1 MAQRLDFGAPP
12 MNPQLP
18 VRLIV
23 AHEHPIFRQ
32 GLKLLLEE
40 TRGLSVVGEAGDG
53 QSAVDVIRRYE
64 PDILLLDS
72 TIPSGARETL
82 RAVTEA
88 ASAVRTIV
96 LTGCDEAAQLSLVES
111 GARGLVP
118 KQAPVA
124 VLFASIQCVMEG
136 EYWIGRDSMPNR
148 ADAVRHLTA
157 ARRANNPNARYRLTR
172 REMQIVAAVTDGES
186 NKGIAERL
194 SVSEDTVKHHLS
206 NVFNKLGVFS
216 RLELAMFAI
225 NHGLV
230 GDDSTLVR

>member
-1 MAQRLDFGAPP
+1 MP
-12 MNPQLP
+12 PQLP
-18 VRLIV
+18 VRVIV
-23 AHEHPIFRQ
+23 AHEHPIFRH

-40 TRGLSVVGEAGDG
+40 TRDLRVVGEAADG
-53 QSAVDVIRRYE
+53 RAAVDIIQRFE

-72 TIPSGARETL
+72 TIPTGARETL
-82 RAVTEA
+82 RAVAES

-96 LTGCDEAAQLSLVES
+96 LTGSDEAAQLSFVEA

-118 KQAPVA
+118 KQAAVA
-124 VLFASIQCVMEG
+124 VLFASIDCVMEG
-136 EYWIGRDSMPNR
+136 EYWVGRDSVATR
-148 ADAVRHLTA
+148 ADAVRRLSA
-157 ARRANNPNARYRLTR
+157 SRRANGAPARYRLTR

-186 NKGIAERL
+186 NKGIAVRL

-230 GDDSTLVR
+230 EEDSTLVR